1 MALRAFPI
9 LLVLPATPA
18 DTMESPRIFFP
29 GDAIRSDRLAGCATV
44 STTKFYEQ
52 RSHWI

>member
-1 MALRAFPI
+1 MALRAFHI

-29 GDAIRSDRLAGCATV
+29 GDAIRSDRHAGCATV